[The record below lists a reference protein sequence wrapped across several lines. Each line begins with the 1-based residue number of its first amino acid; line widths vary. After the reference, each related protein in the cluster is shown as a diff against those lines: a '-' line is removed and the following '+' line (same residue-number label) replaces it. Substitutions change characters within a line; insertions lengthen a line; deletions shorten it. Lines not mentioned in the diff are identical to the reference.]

1 MNIEELNEKVK
12 NNQKRNLEKTIKDIE
27 RSITWRASN
36 GLNNIE
42 IATDGDSYDFLYTIN
57 KWMLEP
63 LKDYFISNDYK
74 VTVKE
79 INPEYPIAIA
89 KQTISALSAIGSI
102 NVPKRLR

>member
-1 MNIEELNEKVK
+1 MNIEELNEVVK
-12 NNQKRNLEKTIKDIE
+12 NNQKRNLEETIKDIE

-42 IATDGDSYDFLYTIN
+42 IATDRDSYDFLYTIN

-74 VTVKE
+74 VTAKE
-79 INPEYPIAIA
+79 IKDPMKWIEKLLRIYEPEYLMV
-89 KQTISALSAIGSI
+89 ISWKDI
-102 NVPKRLR
+102 N